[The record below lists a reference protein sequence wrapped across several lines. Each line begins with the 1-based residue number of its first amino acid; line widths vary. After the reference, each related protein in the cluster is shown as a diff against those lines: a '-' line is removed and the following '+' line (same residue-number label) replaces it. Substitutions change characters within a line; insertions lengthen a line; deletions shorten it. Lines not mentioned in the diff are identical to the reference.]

1 MKKKIDKQKIA
12 ELEKKCYDLKVANS
26 LLEGFAS
33 TNETEAEHWKK
44 ETEKLIQKIKEL
56 KDNLDYFKKCNEE
69 NYAKFLRESDKAIKT
84 ARKLEQMQ
92 DRVND
97 LVDKFCKP
105 YK

>member
-44 ETEKLIQKIKEL
+44 ETKKLIQKIIEL
-56 KDNLDYFKKCNEE
+56 EDNLDYFKKCNEE
-69 NYAKFLRESDKAIKT
+69 NYAKFLREK
-84 ARKLEQMQ
+84 RKLEQMQ